1 MDTFQAAGEWAAL
14 AYEEKDEEKVAAD
27 LQQKLNAVSNTA
39 DTQDVCHMYT
49 LVSSSH
55 SKKQIC
61 GMQICNEG
69 LKLMLKDSSTR
80 ELEEYKDKVSA
91 VGANFSK
98 AEDMQGATFAYVLY
112 KMTEHIQV
120 EELHN
125 LQVTNMMHMEGLVAQ
140 LV

>member
-1 MDTFQAAGEWAAL
+1 M
-14 AYEEKDEEKVAAD
+14 AAD
-27 LQQKLNAVSNTA
+27 LQQKLNAVSSPVNT
-39 DTQDVCHMYT
+39 QNVCPSAT
-49 LVSSSH
+49 LLAHTNSS
-55 SKKQIC
+55 KQTH

-98 AEDMQGATFAYVLY
+98 EEDMQGATFAYVLY

-125 LQVTNMMHMEGLVAQ
+125 LQVRNMAHVQQRAPGSTADLDICTVMDTNGYIPNL
-140 LV
+140 